1 MVGAVEHE
9 VQQVGGGKQGML
21 SIGTISSSSNLIP
34 NAFSSGF
41 AVDAPDVR
49 FAIHEGNTF
58 EVLDMLKAGVV
69 DLGIVRTPFKM
80 AGLAGKLSEPEPMV
94 AVSWGDAGAQGAQGR
109 GTDDIR
115 IGELDDVPVVIY
127 RRFERLIRKAFD
139 DAGCRLTVGCTTDD
153 ARTALMWAHNGYG
166 TALVPQ
172 RISAF
177 FTQDSPRIRTLKCKD
192 LVTRQALVWQ
202 EGRYLSPSASPG
214 CFPASS
220 CRLLGRNLSCVR
232 SAPERKTIPG
242 PDSALAYAL
251 AWAAAAFSAFSRAWS
266 SARRFAARSTRLM
279 ERSSSA
285 SSASVPSMPSRS
297 PFTLL
302 PMAWPSLGR
311 FFGPK
316 MSSATTRMMISSG
329 VPIPRICI
337 GLLLTS
343 FSVTGRHAAALAC
356 YVMLSRC

>member
-1 MVGAVEHE
+1 M
-9 VQQVGGGKQGML
+9 GGGKQGTL

-41 AVDAPDVR
+41 AADAPDVR

-80 AGLAGKLSEPEPMV
+80 AGLAGKLSEPEHMV
-94 AVSWGDAGAQGAQGR
+94 AVSWSDAGAQSAQGR
-109 GTDDIR
+109 GSDEIR
-115 IGELDDVPVVIY
+115 IAELDDVPVVIY

-166 TALVPQ
+166 IALVPQ

-202 EGRYLSPSASPG
+202 EGRYLSPLAKRFIELFPG
-214 CFPASS
+214 EQLP
-220 CRLLGRNLSCVR
+220 
-232 SAPERKTIPG
+232 
-242 PDSALAYAL
+242 
-251 AWAAAAFSAFSRAWS
+251 
-266 SARRFAARSTRLM
+266 AARTK
-279 ERSSSA
+279 
-285 SSASVPSMPSRS
+285 P
-297 PFTLL
+297 
-302 PMAWPSLGR
+302 PMRAKR
-311 FFGPK
+311 
-316 MSSATTRMMISSG
+316 A
-329 VPIPRICI
+329 
-337 GLLLTS
+337 
-343 FSVTGRHAAALAC
+343 
-356 YVMLSRC
+356 